1 MRGVARLFK
10 LATFTSFLYVLYYVL
25 LTVSRGYK
33 IECMDIF
40 EQLRFRSFQ
49 KHWDSIPRKAHVAYN
64 LWADAYDAQ
73 PGNLMLA
80 WDEEIFSL
88 LLNDLSLQNK
98 IIADIGCGTGR
109 HWQKI
114 FDLHPKRLIGFDVSE
129 GMLKMLKQKFPESD
143 THHLKG
149 GRLKHIEYDSF
160 DIVFSTLT
168 IAHIENVEKA
178 LTEWKHVLKPGGEMV
193 ITDYHPTALKKGG
206 KRTFSYNGK
215 TITVKNYVHSIDKIK
230 NIAAQL
236 DLEVVR
242 LVEKS
247 IDPSAK
253 SYYQKQ
259 NAIAVYQA
267 WKGTPI
273 IYGIHLKKPDVV
285 K

>member
-143 THHLKG
+143 THP
-149 GRLKHIEYDSF
+149 F
-160 DIVFSTLT
+160 
-168 IAHIENVEKA
+168 
-178 LTEWKHVLKPGGEMV
+178 
-193 ITDYHPTALKKGG
+193 
-206 KRTFSYNGK
+206 
-215 TITVKNYVHSIDKIK
+215 
-230 NIAAQL
+230 
-236 DLEVVR
+236 
-242 LVEKS
+242 
-247 IDPSAK
+247 
-253 SYYQKQ
+253 
-259 NAIAVYQA
+259 QA
-267 WKGTPI
+267 
-273 IYGIHLKKPDVV
+273 
-285 K
+285 